1 MIMRFWIPFFDC
13 FGTIDLND
21 AISKINDSYY
31 GSFNSDIEFVQ
42 CLLEETGDLSQNLP
56 FYIRIDWEGMDRDV
70 MMDFSTSGNHYFRN
84 Y

>member
-1 MIMRFWIPFFDC
+1 MDSFFDC

-42 CLLEETGDLSQNLP
+42 YLLEETGDLPQNLP
-56 FYIRIDWEGMDRDV
+56 FYICIDWEGTDRDV
-70 MMDFSTSGNHYFRN
+70 MMDFLTSGNHYFRN